1 MIVYHG
7 SADIVKQPDVL
18 HSYRR
23 LDFGKGFYVMTNYE
37 QAERWAKRKADL
49 LHKDKAYINI
59 YEMLDDDSAFKV
71 KTFPD
76 DLLEWIDFVCD
87 CRDGNT
93 NYQTYD
99 IIKGKVADDKVFR
112 VVDLYHTYI
121 SVSEREG
128 FFQKEGENALCDLC
142 MFVAKYPRKDL
153 KFISYLDKWTLD
165 SGDGYAIGD
174 YKKKPNMVGS
184 FKTCLPVDVPF
195 EMEELIKW
203 YQSKPVS
210 LDTIAKFHLRYEV
223 IHPFQDGNGQTGR
236 LIVFR
241 ECLRNNISPLIIEDK
256 NRKIYINALMSY
268 REIKD
273 VSAMTEVFKQEQKNY
288 EEECRYFTEN
298 DIS

>member
-1 MIVYHG
+1 M
-7 SADIVKQPDVL
+7 
-18 HSYRR
+18 
-23 LDFGKGFYVMTNYE
+23 
-37 QAERWAKRKADL
+37 
-49 LHKDKAYINI
+49 
-59 YEMLDDDSAFKV
+59 
-71 KTFPD
+71 
-76 DLLEWIDFVCD
+76 
-87 CRDGNT
+87 
-93 NYQTYD
+93 
-99 IIKGKVADDKVFR
+99 FR
-112 VVDLYHTYI
+112 VVDLYHTFI

-165 SGDGYAIGD
+165 SGDGYAI
-174 YKKKPNMVGS
+174 
-184 FKTCLPVDVPF
+184 PVDVPF
-195 EMEELIKW
+195 EMEELIKR